1 MLSESQP
8 SRVQLQTFP
17 AAQGTDA
24 VTAQTVGI
32 MCSYIKDACAD
43 PVIRLAAQHALKNY
57 GQDAND
63 PAMRA
68 WAAFWF
74 VKHQVKFVVDEA
86 PMMRLGRPNEQ
97 DLLMSPSVL
106 IRMDKPQEDC
116 DGFTMLGAAL
126 LKCLNVPFTIVTIA
140 ASADDPSRWSHV
152 FLMAHTGKQ
161 WLPLDMSHG
170 SGPGWIVPAAHTYRW
185 QCWDENGQ
193 PVEIQ
198 RPGKHSLHGYVG
210 MGQTDCTLNPDSS
223 DCIDYT
229 PVTSGTVSSDPTTTG
244 VTPWGTVATTPGSV
258 AGANSY
264 SPSSFNLTSFLNT
277 LTTQAAS
284 VAKVAEGQQPVST
297 LGSSLGSLLPYVG
310 VGLIAWLLISSLGN
324 RR

>member
-86 PMMRLGRPNEQ
+86 PMMRLGRSNEQ

-116 DGFTMLGAAL
+116 DGFTMLCAERGSRPTWNWPAMGSPIARAYSWPRRTAA
-126 LKCLNVPFTIVTIA
+126 
-140 ASADDPSRWSHV
+140 
-152 FLMAHTGKQ
+152 M
-161 WLPLDMSHG
+161 
-170 SGPGWIVPAAHTYRW
+170 PAR
-185 QCWDENGQ
+185 
-193 PVEIQ
+193 
-198 RPGKHSLHGYVG
+198 S
-210 MGQTDCTLNPDSS
+210 
-223 DCIDYT
+223 
-229 PVTSGTVSSDPTTTG
+229 
-244 VTPWGTVATTPGSV
+244 
-258 AGANSY
+258 
-264 SPSSFNLTSFLNT
+264 SPSPHPRMIPRGGATFF
-277 LTTQAAS
+277 
-284 VAKVAEGQQPVST
+284 
-297 LGSSLGSLLPYVG
+297 
-310 VGLIAWLLISSLGN
+310 
-324 RR
+324 